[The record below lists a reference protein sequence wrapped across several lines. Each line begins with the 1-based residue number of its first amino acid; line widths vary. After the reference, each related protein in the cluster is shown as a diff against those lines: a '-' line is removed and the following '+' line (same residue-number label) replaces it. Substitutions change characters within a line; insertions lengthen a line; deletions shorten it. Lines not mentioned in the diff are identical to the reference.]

1 MKKILF
7 LITLFACLTI
17 TGIVNGVNV
26 KTDEIKLS
34 TSPATIKKSSAKT
47 LKQPARISGKI
58 TALTTN
64 QITVSADD
72 GKKYQIN
79 ITSQTKFRRK
89 FWGTSKLSEFS
100 IGDQVKVVGRFLVNS
115 ADTINA
121 VIVRNLSIEK
131 RWGAYFGEITKKN
144 ETNFVIKTK
153 KRGELTIYFTS
164 QTKFVSR
171 DNKTINYKDV
181 KTGDRVRIKGI
192 WDGKLNKITE
202 VDQVKD
208 FSTPPKPAP
217 TNSI

>member
-7 LITLFACLTI
+7 FLTLFTYLTI
-17 TGIVNGVNV
+17 TGTVNGV
-26 KTDEIKLS
+26 KTDEVKLS
-34 TSPATIKKSSAKT
+34 TSPATVKKNIAKI
-47 LKQPARISGKI
+47 LKQPARISGEI
-58 TALTTN
+58 TALITN

-100 IGDQVKVVGRFLVNS
+100 VGDQIKAVGRFVVGS
-115 ADTINA
+115 TDTISA

-144 ETNFVIKTK
+144 DTNFIIKTE
-153 KRGELTIYFTS
+153 KREDLTVYFTS

-181 KTGDRVRIKGI
+181 KTGDRVRVKGI

-202 VDQVKD
+202 IDQIKD
-208 FSTPPKPAP
+208 FSLPVISPTP
-217 TNSI
+217 

>member
-7 LITLFACLTI
+7 LITLFACLTT

-34 TSPATIKKSSAKT
+34 TSPATVKKNIAKI

-58 TALTTN
+58 TALTIN

-100 IGDQVKVVGRFLVNS
+100 VGDQIKAVGRFVVGS
-115 ADTINA
+115 TDTISA

-144 ETNFVIKTK
+144 DTNFIIKTE
-153 KRGELTIYFTS
+153 KREDLTVYFTS

-181 KTGDRVRIKGI
+181 KTGDRVRVKGI

-202 VDQVKD
+202 IDQIKD
-208 FSTPPKPAP
+208 LSLPVISPTP
-217 TNSI
+217 